1 MTSDTE
7 ERPEPA
13 EASSHGPSFPA
24 APRAIRLVVFAC
36 VVLAGSTAAAWWFTR
51 ATPSVDAAAAA
62 PAGEHDHGAVASTAL
77 PGTPVMLSADAA
89 RRIGVTYAVA
99 ERALLGREIRTVG
112 FVTFDET
119 RVKTITPKVD
129 GYVEELYVATTGE
142 AVREHDPLL
151 RIYSPMLVTAQ
162 EELLLAAKLVKD
174 VTDTGRNPIG
184 GGRDAAR
191 DADELLNAAR
201 RRLRYWD
208 VPAEDIARVEASGE
222 VTKTIMLRSPLHGV
236 VTQRNVLAGQR
247 VMAGDALFQ
256 VADLRTVWVEGEV
269 FERDLSAVRR
279 GLSVTIEIEALNG
292 RTWEGRI
299 VFVSPVLSSDTR
311 TARVRVALSNAGLI
325 LKPGMF
331 ATMHIQGATRR
342 DGITVPR
349 SAVLMTGERALVFV
363 RDSNAML
370 SARKVDVGVTE
381 GDRTEIRRGLAAGET
396 VVASATFLIDAESNL
411 TSAVGAMLN
420 MPGMK
425 SPYPNA
431 PATKPP
437 AMAMPEHTP

>member
-1 MTSDTE
+1 MTPDTE
-7 ERPEPA
+7 ERPESA
-13 EASSHGPSFPA
+13 AVRSHGPSFPA
-24 APRAIRLVVFAC
+24 APRAVRLVVFAFL
-36 VVLAGSTAAAWWFTR
+36 VLAGSTAAAWWFTR
-51 ATPSVDAAAAA
+51 AKPGGDAAAAA
-62 PAGEHDHGAVASTAL
+62 PAGAHDHGAVAGTAL
-77 PGTPVMLSADAA
+77 AGTPVMLSAGAA

-99 ERALLGREIRTVG
+99 ERASLGREIRTVG
-112 FVTFDET
+112 LVTYDET
-119 RVKTITPKVD
+119 RVKSISPKVD

-162 EELLLAAKLVKD
+162 EELLLAAKLVKEVGD
-174 VTDTGRNPIG
+174 AAHNSIG
-184 GGRDAAR
+184 GGRDATR
-191 DADELLNAAR
+191 DADALLNAAR

-208 VPAEDIARVEASGE
+208 VPAEEIARVEASGE
-222 VTKTIMLRSPLHGV
+222 VTKTITLRSPLHGV

-256 VADLRTVWVEGEV
+256 VADLRVVWVDGEV

-279 GLSVTIEIEALNG
+279 GLHVTIEIEALSG
-292 RTWEGRI
+292 QTRDGRI
-299 VFVSPVLSSDTR
+299 VFVSPVLSPDTR
-311 TARVRVALSNAGLI
+311 TARVRVALPNAGLT

-370 SARKVDVGVTE
+370 SARTVDVGVTD

-411 TSAVGAMLN
+411 QSAVRAMFN
-420 MPGMK
+420 MPGME
-425 SPYPNA
+425 SPSPNA
-431 PATKPP
+431 KTTKPSV
-437 AMAMPEHTP
+437 MAMPERTP